1 MRLKLFQQCVGV
13 VLSAVVGS
21 YAAHAASPSSAYPDR
36 TVSIVVPTTPGGTAD
51 ILARLIAPKLSAM
64 WGQAVIVENKPGAG
78 SLLGTDYVV
87 RAKPDGYTWL
97 LAFNEIAALPA
108 INKNTKLDV
117 VNDLERVGKIGTL
130 PVVILANPK
139 VEAKTLQELIA
150 QARANPGKMTY
161 SSNGSGGALQLYTEM
176 FKQEAG
182 IDVMHVPYRGALE
195 ASMAVIAG
203 EVDVLVQFA
212 SGNVQNHI
220 KANRAKAYA
229 VASDERLSGIP
240 DVPTTA
246 EAGLP
251 SLKLEAWYGLFA
263 PKNTPKALIEKV
275 NKDFVE
281 VMKMP
286 DIQER
291 LQGIGM
297 GVDTTTPE
305 EFDTFF
311 KNEYKRW
318 TDLIVKAG
326 IQSN

>member
-1 MRLKLFQQCVGV
+1 MKLKVFQHCAGMVFS
-13 VLSAVVGS
+13 VLLG
-21 YAAHAASPSSAYPDR
+21 SSAAIAAEPPSYPNR

-64 WGQAVIVENKPGAG
+64 WGQAVIVENKSGAG
-78 SLLGTDYVV
+78 SLVGTDYVV
-87 RAKPDGYTWL
+87 KSKPDGYTLL
-97 LAFNEIAALPA
+97 LAFNELAALPA
-108 INKNTKLDV
+108 INKNAKIDV
-117 VNDLERVGKIGTL
+117 VKDLNGVGKIGTL
-130 PVVILANPK
+130 PVLILSNPK
-139 VEAKTLQELIA
+139 IEAKTLKDLIA
-150 QARANPGKMTY
+150 QARENPGKLTY
-161 SSNGSGGALQLYTEM
+161 SSNGPGGVLQLYTEM
-176 FKQEAG
+176 FKQEAN

-212 SGNVQNHI
+212 SGNVQNHV

-229 VASDERLSGIP
+229 VASDQRLPGLP

-263 PKNTPKALIEKV
+263 PDGTPKAIIEKV
-275 NKDFVE
+275 NEDFVA
-281 VMKMP
+281 VMQMA
-286 DIQER
+286 DIKER
-291 LQGIGM
+291 LNGIGM
-297 GVDTTTPE
+297 RVDTSTPA
-305 EFDTFF
+305 EFDAFF
-311 KNEYKRW
+311 KDEYKRW